1 MIRRKKSHIANLLF
15 QYWGMICLIFALGVL
30 FVLVGDA
37 LQSGAARIN
46 WQFLTSLPS
55 RIPEEAGIYTAL
67 LGSFWILI
75 FTMLIAF
82 PIGIASAIYMEE
94 YAKRSLL
101 NKILE
106 INITNLAGVPSII
119 YGLLGLELIARNMK
133 LGSSILTGSLT
144 LALLLLPTII
154 VTTREALKAVPSSIR
169 EASYALGASKWQ
181 TIWYSILPGSV
192 GGILTGIFLSIS
204 RAFGEAAPLI
214 VVGAL
219 AYVPYAPLSPFDN
232 YTVLPIQIFNWI
244 SRPQQGF
251 STNASAAIIILLFF
265 TFSLTGLGVLFRARW
280 RKKIK
285 W

>member
-1 MIRRKKSHIANLLF
+1 MINRKKSHITNLLF
-15 QYWGMICLIFALGVL
+15 QYWGIICLIFVVGTL
-30 FVLVGDA
+30 FVLVADA
-37 LQSGAARIN
+37 LQTGGRRIN

-55 RIPEEAGIYTAL
+55 RLPEEAGIYTAL
-67 LGSFWILI
+67 MGSFWVLI
-75 FTMLIAF
+75 ITMLIAF

-94 YAKRSLL
+94 YSKKNFI
-101 NKILE
+101 NKLFE
-106 INITNLAGVPSII
+106 INMANLAGVPSII
-119 YGLLGLELIARNMK
+119 YGLLGLELLARNLK
-133 LGSSILTGSLT
+133 LGGSILTGSLT
-144 LALLLLPTII
+144 LSLLLLPTII
-154 VTTREALKAVPSSIR
+154 VTTREALRAVPSSIR

-181 TIWYSILPGSV
+181 TIWHSILPGSL

-204 RAFGEAAPLI
+204 RAMGEAAPLI

-219 AYVPYAPLSPFDN
+219 AYVPYAPSNPLDN

-251 STNASAAIIILLFF
+251 STNASAAIIVLLIF
-265 TFSLTGLGVLFRARW
+265 TFSMTGLGVYFRGRW